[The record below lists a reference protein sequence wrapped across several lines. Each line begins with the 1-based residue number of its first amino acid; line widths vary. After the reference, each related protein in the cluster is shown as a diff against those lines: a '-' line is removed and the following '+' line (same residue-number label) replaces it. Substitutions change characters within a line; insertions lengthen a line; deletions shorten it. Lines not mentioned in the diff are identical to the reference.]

1 MRRRPLPTQQTAA
14 LVNALKRSLKSRG
27 ITYAQLA
34 QALHVSEA
42 TVKRCFAQQ
51 SLTLRRT
58 EQILAV
64 LDMSFL
70 DVAKLTADPGV
81 DAPMQLRWEQEQAL
95 AESPRLFSFFH
106 LLLVGLSLAQ
116 IVRKY
121 EISEDEGLRNLRA
134 LERLD
139 LIEVLPRNR
148 VHLRTRKHLLWH
160 PQGPLRRAY
169 EQPIREHFLA
179 HAFSGPDEYRKFF
192 PGRLS
197 RASRQILLR
206 KLKRLVAEMDH
217 LSQIDVRHTDEE
229 SETSG
234 LFLAFRSFELDHLF
248 SLPRRTTTRGKLA

>member
-1 MRRRPLPTQQTAA
+1 MSRRPPPIQQTAA
-14 LVNALKRSLKSRG
+14 LVSAIKRSVKARG
-27 ITYAQLA
+27 MTYAQLA
-34 QALHVSEA
+34 KALHVSEA

-51 SLTLRRT
+51 TLTLRRT

-70 DVAKLTADPGV
+70 DLAKLTADPGA

-121 EISEDEGLRNLRA
+121 EISEEEGLRSLRT
-134 LERLD
+134 LERLE
-139 LIEVLPRNR
+139 LIEVLPRSR
-148 VHLRTRKHLLWH
+148 VRLRTRKQLLWH

-169 EQPIREHFLA
+169 EQPIRERFLA

-197 RASRQILLR
+197 QASRQILLR
-206 KLKRLVAEMDH
+206 KLKRLVSEMDH
-217 LSQIDVRHTDEE
+217 LSQIDVRHSDEE

-234 LFLAFRSFELDHLF
+234 LFVAFRSFELDHLL
-248 SLPRRTTTRGKLA
+248 SLPRRAPVRGKLT